1 MKRIIIFLFM
11 LMPAFIFAHDLEE
24 IKRDSLK
31 MPVLSVDTNRFNVAE
46 MSFNRIVPGASEEIL
61 EVEFAINNLTDD
73 PMSLYIFVIATYESH
88 FFTTSSFQRPSLED
102 RDVIKVITPF
112 PEDIKNFEYTYK
124 DEKGDEKTE
133 YLKYPKNIK
142 AGVNPGTGEPYK
154 LDERIIFRSYHP
166 FRDIKKYKFFN
177 EIIILIFD
185 ENEELQYKNFFKV
198 NPKKR

>member
-1 MKRIIIFLFM
+1 MKRILVLLFI
-11 LMPAFIFAHDLEE
+11 LIPVFIFSQDQEE

-31 MPVLSVDTNRFNVAE
+31 MPVLSVDKKNFNVAE
-46 MSFNRIVPGASEEIL
+46 MSFNRIVPGSSEEIL
-61 EVEFAINNLTDD
+61 EVEFALNNLTDD
-73 PMSLYIFVIATYESH
+73 PMSLYIFVIASYESH

-102 RDVIKVITPF
+102 RDLIKVITPF

-124 DEKGDEKTE
+124 DEKGNEKIE

-142 AGVNPGTGEPYK
+142 AGINPGTGEPYK
-154 LDERIIFRSYHP
+154 LYDKMIFRSYHP
-166 FRDIKKYKFFN
+166 FKDIKKYNFFN

-198 NPKKR
+198 TPKRR

>member
-1 MKRIIIFLFM
+1 MKRIIIFLFT
-11 LMPAFIFAHDLEE
+11 LIPLFIFAQDMEE
-24 IKRDSLK
+24 IKRDSFK
-31 MPVLSVDTNRFNVAE
+31 MPVLSVDKNRFNVSE
-46 MSFNRIVPGASEEIL
+46 MSFNRIVSGSNEEIL
-61 EVEFAINNLTDD
+61 EVEFVINNLTDA
-73 PMSLYIFVIATYESH
+73 PMSLYVFVVATHESH

-102 RDVIKVITPF
+102 RDAIKVITPF

-142 AGVNPGTGEPYK
+142 AGINPNTGEPYR
-154 LDERIIFRSYHP
+154 LDERMIFRSYHP